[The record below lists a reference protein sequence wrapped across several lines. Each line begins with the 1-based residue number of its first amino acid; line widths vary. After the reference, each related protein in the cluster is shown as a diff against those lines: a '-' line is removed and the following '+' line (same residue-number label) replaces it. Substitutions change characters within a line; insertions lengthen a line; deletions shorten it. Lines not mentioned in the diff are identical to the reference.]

1 MPCGLCCLGRLCT
14 RALGSSVQI
23 KLPLLGRLCTWFLS
37 SCGCLG
43 GRKSGLSLKQ
53 LPRPDH
59 RSPLRVSGHSREIKN
74 LGTPKTHGRCFIP
87 HLFLTHPPP
96 SSLPLPFLHPPSPIG
111 ADAALQCAANLLF
124 PMVQGEQK
132 PNLSSPSG
140 ALLNYS

>member
-23 KLPLLGRLCTWFLS
+23 TLPLLGRLCTWFLS

-59 RSPLRVSGHSREIKN
+59 RSPLQVSGHSREIKN

-87 HLFLTHPPP
+87 HLFLTHPPHLLFLFP
-96 SSLPLPFLHPPSPIG
+96 SSTRHLQSEQTLLCSVLLIYCFRWFRGSRNRIFPPH
-111 ADAALQCAANLLF
+111 QERC
-124 PMVQGEQK
+124 
-132 PNLSSPSG
+132 
-140 ALLNYS
+140 